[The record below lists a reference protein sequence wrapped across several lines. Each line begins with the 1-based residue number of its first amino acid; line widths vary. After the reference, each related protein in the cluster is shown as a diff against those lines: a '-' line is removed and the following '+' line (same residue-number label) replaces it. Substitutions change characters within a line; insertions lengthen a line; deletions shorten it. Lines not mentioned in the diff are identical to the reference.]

1 MLLPI
6 LLALATLIAAGQSRA
21 ETFTHQGQ
29 EIARIEALRLLLAN
43 PNAKVLR
50 CNEVELT
57 EKATLRNKKKQK

>member
-21 ETFTHQGQ
+21 ETLTHQGQ